1 MIPAGRQRFEGVVVQ
16 KLFDWREFPAA
27 RFQHFLPRDS
37 AEGRG
42 YRADFAAAG
51 HSEGSQ
57 DGFVQFRGTAIL
69 VD

>member
-1 MIPAGRQRFEGVVVQ
+1 MIPAGRQRLEGIVVK
-16 KLFDWREFPAA
+16 KLLNRREFPAA

-51 HSEGSQ
+51 HGEGFQ
-57 DGFVQFRGTAIL
+57 NGFVQSRGTKIR
-69 VD
+69 VV